1 MGMSIYNNL
10 TAMSALHENN
20 RNEKSLAKMLKRA
33 ASGMKINSVGDDA
46 SGYAIS
52 EKMRVKLRALG
63 QCKENTIKGKD
74 MIETASAAVDQQVNI
89 MKQIKTVALRATDDT
104 YTDKDREN
112 LQKEVE
118 QLLDQ
123 SEDIANT
130 KFNGIELLNQRCI
143 SSVTK
148 WFDAD
153 APYRTNPNNT
163 PVLKQAATSDYNV
176 PHGVYVDI
184 DASTVLY
191 DPNSKQAG
199 SALTSMPAAGMWV
212 WDNAANDVAQV
223 FHNATDNSW
232 HLGSIT
238 GNLIQ
243 INGVANPPGS
253 TPATSTNVS
262 KAELTKLT
270 AVPNIGDKV
279 TTSGSYPARNS
290 FDVKTDIFTNKLSY
304 WDDSQN
310 SEYITEMDL
319 SALPGS
325 IANIPNDLDGLGFS
339 FDCGGCDQFVTV
351 MFDANASD
359 TKRYEGVTG
368 NPAPLCY
375 VVGVSNVTTTPSL
388 EASLG
393 EVIFNGISSV
403 TKYNGGASLPSAAD
417 ATVGIADRHD
427 IELNYYAATGK
438 FSITKSGP
446 AIVLMNGLMGEMKE
460 TDAYKPEQRLYLQI
474 ADKGSQNTKITL
486 PNTTLSILFP
496 DNNKNWDIFPKDDD
510 YPQEWPKGYDMLS
523 DAQKKAKWKDEV
535 WQYPKET
542 VILDIRTCVSTR
554 EKANVFL
561 DNVDQAIKY
570 LLNANTTLGAQS
582 NKLDSTQENIVTMHE
597 NTTSAESVIRDADMA
612 KTMMEYAKSNLLAQ
626 GSQSMLAQA
635 NQTPQAVISLLQ

>member
-33 ASGMKINSVGDDA
+33 ASGMKINSAGDDA

-104 YTDKDREN
+104 YTDKDRKN

-130 KFNGIELLNQRCI
+130 TFNGIELLNQRRI

-163 PVLKQAATSDYNV
+163 PVLQQAATNNYNV

-184 DASTVLY
+184 DPSTVLY

-199 SALTSMPAAGMWV
+199 SALTAMPNNGAWV

-223 FHNATDNSW
+223 FHDTNDDSW
-232 HLGSIT
+232 HLGSLT
-238 GNLIQ
+238 GTLIQ
-243 INGVANPPGS
+243 IAGVANPAGS
-253 TPATSTNVS
+253 TPATTTNVS
-262 KAELTKLT
+262 SAELVKLT
-270 AVPNIGDKV
+270 SLPNVGDKV
-279 TTSGSYPARNS
+279 SNSSAYPAKNS

-325 IANIPNDLDGLGFS
+325 IAKVPNDLDGLGFS
-339 FDCGGCDQFVTV
+339 FDCGLCDQFVTV

-393 EVIFNGISSV
+393 EAIFNGISSV
-403 TKYNGGASLPSAAD
+403 TTYNGGATLPSTAD

-438 FSITKSGP
+438 LSITKSGP

-460 TDAYKPEQRLYLQI
+460 TDSYKPEQSLCLQT

-486 PNTTLSILFP
+486 PNTTLSMLFP
-496 DNNKNWDIFPKDDD
+496 DNNKNWDIFPNDDD
-510 YPQEWPKGYDMLS
+510 YPKQWPKGYDVLS
-523 DAQKKAKWKDEV
+523 DAQKREKWKDEV
-535 WQYPKET
+535 WQYPKKT
-542 VILDIRTCVSTR
+542 VILDTRSCVSSR

-582 NKLDSTQENIVTMHE
+582 NRLDYTQDNIVTMHE
-597 NTTSAESVIRDADMA
+597 NTNSAESVIRDADMA
-612 KTMMEYAKSNLLAQ
+612 KTMMEYAKSNLLSQ